1 MDGLYILIIYVRI
14 NYKKNICS
22 IPSSLSPFSSQQD
35 TARNERQARRN
46 LRIRGLLKTWRDTA
60 ETAPKPFKMD
70 ELAKVAQNKV
80 PFQTKRE
87 RDSYSIF

>member
-1 MDGLYILIIYVRI
+1 MW
-14 NYKKNICS
+14 
-22 IPSSLSPFSSQQD
+22 QD

-70 ELAKVAQNKV
+70 ELAKVAQNKAH
-80 PFQTKRE
+80 FQTKRGIDE
-87 RDSYSIF
+87 IQCFLMFFRWYDLL